1 MKSLS
6 GVGLAMSVVF
16 GFLLMALLAE
26 LYYLLWWKRR
36 IANARIEDGAAKE
49 FFFMF
54 CGKNPPPPPP
64 SSLTMKPP
72 PLEVSRPPDNL
83 VRHEPQPR
91 TDDTEEE
98 EEEEEER
105 SMEAELM
112 MLSGP
117 ARFLCTIKEETM
129 EDLESDDGKGRIME
143 TPFLTPIASP
153 PYFTPPLTPVNHFLP
168 AKEEISVPVDPHT
181 PARQEEGDSPR
192 PSFKFLRDA
201 EEKAQNHQSR
211 KENEE
216 ASSCC
221 SEEELPY
228 KDDSFITLVFPRSRE
243 GEFVSEFS
251 SSSSSVSSSSQ
262 VLPLSSSPS
271 SFVSPPT
278 K

>member
-6 GVGLAMSVVF
+6 GVGLAMSLVF

-54 CGKNPPPPPP
+54 CGKNPPPPP
-64 SSLTMKPP
+64 SSLPMK
-72 PLEVSRPPDNL
+72 PLEVSRPDNL

-91 TDDTEEE
+91 TDTEEE
-98 EEEEEER
+98 EEE
-105 SMEAELM
+105 AELM
-112 MLSGP
+112 RLSGP

-129 EDLESDDGKGRIME
+129 EDLESDDGRKGRME
-143 TPFLTPIASP
+143 T
-153 PYFTPPLTPVNHFLP
+153 PYFTPPLTPDVNPFLP
-168 AKEEISVPVDPHT
+168 AKSEIFDEPVGPHT
-181 PARQEEGDSPR
+181 PARQDSPPR

-201 EEKAQNHQSR
+201 EEKAAQNKD
-211 KENEE
+211 KEEG
-216 ASSCC
+216 SSFC

-228 KDDSFITLVFPRSRE
+228 KDEENGSFITLVFPRSRE
-243 GEFVSEFS
+243 GEFVSEF
-251 SSSSSVSSSSQ
+251 SSSVSSSSQ

-271 SFVSPPT
+271 SFVSPPS